1 MKDLFLLRKYIA
13 ALLLGFLGT
22 ASLLRAAEAEG
33 EQLGQKLK
41 KALEAYNKESGVDTF
56 DAVKFWSARKM
67 ITESLQR
74 KFSGH
79 RGFEAD
85 PFLNSQEEVPGFVL
99 KEVKIE
105 GDQAQV
111 TIRVKPFAPGDAPH
125 NLIYRM
131 RKEDGQWKIDDVAYG
146 RFSLRKTLSEPSP
159 FD

>member
-1 MKDLFLLRKYIA
+1 MKDIFLLRKYIA
-13 ALLLGFLGT
+13 ALLLG
-22 ASLLRAAEAEG
+22 
-33 EQLGQKLK
+33 
-41 KALEAYNKESGVDTF
+41 ESGVNTF

-67 ITESLQR
+67 ITESLQK

-111 TIRVKPFAPGDAPH
+111 TIRV
-125 NLIYRM
+125 NLSRLAMPPI
-131 RKEDGQWKIDDVAYG
+131 
-146 RFSLRKTLSEPSP
+146 T
-159 FD
+159 